1 LEKVTILSTNR
12 ELEENVK
19 KGAEMLAVDIE
30 KIPFYQ
36 DGKMVGI
43 KEGIEK
49 GIKEGIEKGI
59 EKGMIL
65 VAKNM
70 LKLNID
76 IDTICKSTGLSIDKI
91 EEIKREL
98 G

>member
-1 LEKVTILSTNR
+1 
-12 ELEENVK
+12 
-19 KGAEMLAVDIE
+19 MLAVDIE
-30 KIPFYQ
+30 NIPFYQ
-36 DGKMVGI
+36 DGKMV
-43 KEGIEK
+43 

-76 IDTICKSTGLSIDKI
+76 IDTICKSTGLSINKI

>member
-1 LEKVTILSTNR
+1 MEKVTILSTNR

-49 GIKEGIEKGI
+49 GI

-76 IDTICKSTGLSIDKI
+76 IDTICKSTGLSINKI

-98 G
+98 Y

>member
-49 GIKEGIEKGI
+49 GI

-91 EEIKREL
+91 EEIKRKL